1 MTKQENKKLRQAV
14 ILTLI
19 FIMLVAVVL
28 SEQL

>member
-14 ILTLI
+14 VLTFV